1 MNDYNWYTLAEGCF
15 VMGNRYGLLDELA
28 FMFTNILNTD
38 NFWYCPINQID
49 RALFI
54 T

>member
-1 MNDYNWYTLAEGCF
+1 MNDYNWYALAEGCF
-15 VMGNRYGLLDELA
+15 VMGNKYGLLDELA
-28 FMFTNILNTD
+28 FMFTIDMD
-38 NFWYCPINQID
+38 NLWYCPINRID